1 MAVNIA
7 IYFFFFRSS
16 FSPQAHSTFI
26 KLFCLNS
33 FVISFSVMLLG
44 LRCRKKNVI
53 LCPLRDWLCKPW
65 LMLFTNMTQEPYD
78 SDCYHIMTVN
88 CRKVKNLSMPGFRL
102 WVLDFRSNT
111 FPCMTLDKL
120 LLLNLSLSIK

>member
-7 IYFFFFRSS
+7 IFFFQSG

-33 FVISFSVMLLG
+33 FVISFC
-44 LRCRKKNVI
+44 CRKKNVV

-65 LMLFTNMTQEPYD
+65 LILFTNMTQEPYD

-88 CRKVKNLSMPGFRL
+88 CRKVKSFSMPGFRL
-102 WVLDFRSNT
+102 WVLDFRSDT